1 MGALWVAL
9 ALAVAGFAGW
19 PVTALVFKLARTIDD
34 KADAAKAAEDS
45 RRAEQD
51 PSADVTVDGP
61 SPGPAGAGGIADA
74 RDPGDASPGAG
85 GAVADRAGNQ
95 AGNQAGNHA
104 GNQAGS
110 QAVDGELTAPP
121 SHPASDGPSDGPAQP
136 TQRILRGGAIIGVL
150 ERLGVC
156 LAILTGQPVAIA
168 YIVAIK
174 GLGRFAELK
183 ETPVAAERFI
193 IGTLTSM
200 LWAAGTAAAVKVLL
214 LH

>member
-1 MGALWVAL
+1 MTALWVAV
-9 ALAVAGFAGW
+9 ALVMAGFAGW
-19 PVTALVFKLARTIDD
+19 PVTALVFRLARTIDD
-34 KADAAKAAEDS
+34 KADAAKAAEDA
-45 RRAEQD
+45 RAAEED
-51 PSADVTVDGP
+51 PSADVTLDPVPD
-61 SPGPAGAGGIADA
+61 AGG
-74 RDPGDASPGAG
+74 G
-85 GAVADRAGNQ
+85 GG
-95 AGNQAGNHA
+95 G
-104 GNQAGS
+104 
-110 QAVDGELTAPP
+110 QAVDNELTAAPGRTP
-121 SHPASDGPSDGPAQP
+121 SNAPAAGAAAPS
-136 TQRILRGGAIIGVL
+136 QRILRGGAIIGVL

-200 LWAAGTAAAVKVLL
+200 LWAAGTAAAVKVLF

>member
-1 MGALWVAL
+1 MDAFWVVS

-19 PVTALVFKLARTIDD
+19 PVTALVFRLARTIDER
-34 KADAAKAAEDS
+34 ADAAKAAEDS
-45 RRAEQD
+45 RRKAED
-51 PSADVTVDGP
+51 PAADVTVDPVRPARPAPDRGP
-61 SPGPAGAGGIADA
+61 Q
-74 RDPGDASPGAG
+74 
-85 GAVADRAGNQ
+85 N
-95 AGNQAGNHA
+95 
-104 GNQAGS
+104 
-110 QAVDGELTAPP
+110 VDGELTAPRDQ
-121 SHPASDGPSDGPAQP
+121 PASSAPGPQGSG
-136 TQRILRGGAIIGVL
+136 QRILRGGAIIGVL

-200 LWAAGTAAAVKVLL
+200 LWAAGTGAVVKVLFL
-214 LH
+214 S